1 MCLLVK
7 KNHQSVLVT
16 TCFYF
21 FPTVLM
27 IWSTVIALVEGVVGT
42 LFSEDGADLNGMRPY
57 MILWKMSQESPGLD
71 GWFHLDIFKS

>member
-1 MCLLVK
+1 
-7 KNHQSVLVT
+7 
-16 TCFYF
+16 
-21 FPTVLM
+21 M